1 VGLAAALPLVEELAA
16 EGAVRGALRAG
27 GASWVPDAYAHR
39 QRAAVQA
46 FYAQNGFIECAPC
59 CNAVLAML

>member
-1 VGLAAALPLVEELAA
+1 VSLAAALPLVEELAA

-39 QRAAVQA
+39 QRAAVQT

-59 CNAVLAML
+59 CKAARTVL

>member
-1 VGLAAALPLVEELAA
+1 VG
-16 EGAVRGALRAG
+16 GALRAG